1 MTSEAITRLLNGLP
15 RQILFPGVTPV
26 TRMYNLEKL
35 AGAGPLYIKRDDLNG
50 VGPGGNKVRPLEYLL
65 GEALARKNDTII
77 ASGQANSNLCSIAA
91 SACCKLG
98 VKCILVHNSNRPE
111 KPAGNALLNYLS
123 GVEEHYIGEVSEKQR
138 KIYIS
143 ELADVLT
150 KNGKKPYIIENGAT
164 TIHGS
169 VGYIHLPLELA
180 ALGSEYSITDLFV
193 PGGNGLSLI
202 HI

>member
-1 MTSEAITRLLNGLP
+1 
-15 RQILFPGVTPV
+15 
-26 TRMYNLEKL
+26 MYNLEKL

-111 KPAGNALLNYLS
+111 KPAGNALLNYCRVWRNTTSERYLKSS
-123 GVEEHYIGEVSEKQR
+123 GKFIFLNWRMY
-138 KIYIS
+138 
-143 ELADVLT
+143 
-150 KNGKKPYIIENGAT
+150 
-164 TIHGS
+164 
-169 VGYIHLPLELA
+169 
-180 ALGSEYSITDLFV
+180 
-193 PGGNGLSLI
+193 
-202 HI
+202 